1 VILLRDLDDPRRRI
15 LVQALAAGLFSY
27 VLPSERAAASLFGKV
42 PRRLPPGRSI
52 YELRGEVAVNGVP
65 ATLET
70 RIEPNNTVETGPDGY
85 IVFVVGEDAFLV
97 RGGSKLV
104 VSGSRG
110 IIDILQCFA
119 GRVLSVFGRA
129 RHQVRTS
136 TAIIGVRGT
145 GVYFEADPEQTYFCT
160 CYGVAEMRAASDP
173 TSTAT
178 VAAQHHD
185 DPKYIV
191 AGEPVGRRIRK
202 APFKNHTDEE
212 LMILEATVGRTV
224 PFSFSSEEYR
234 APRRDY

>member
-1 VILLRDLDDPRRRI
+1 MILLKDLDDPRRRI

-27 VLPSERAAASLFGKV
+27 VLPTQRAEASLLGKV
-42 PRRLPPGRSI
+42 PRRLPAGRSI
-52 YELRGEVAVNGVP
+52 YELRGEVTINGAP

-104 VSGSRG
+104 VSGTRDLV
-110 IIDILQCFA
+110 DILQCFA
-119 GRVLSVFGRA
+119 GKVLSVFGRT
-129 RHQVRTS
+129 RHQIRTS

-160 CYGVAEMRAASDP
+160 CYGVTDMRASGDP
-173 TSTAT
+173 TSKAT
-178 VAAQHHD
+178 VAAKHHD

-234 APRRDY
+234 TPRRDY

>member
-1 VILLRDLDDPRRRI
+1 MILLKDLDDPRRRL

-27 VLPSERAAASLFGKV
+27 TVPSWRVQASLLGKV
-42 PRRLPPGRSI
+42 PRQLPAGRSI
-52 YELRGEVAVNGVP
+52 YELRGDVKVNGVP
-65 ATLET
+65 ATIET
-70 RIEPNNTVETGPDGY
+70 RIAPNNTVETGPDGY
-85 IVFVVGEDAFLV
+85 IVFVVGQDAFLL

-104 VSGSRG
+104 VSGRR
-110 IIDILQCFA
+110 DLVEILQCFA
-119 GRVLSVFGRA
+119 GKVLSVFGKS

-145 GVYFEADPEQTYFCT
+145 GVYLEADPEQTYFCT
-160 CYGVAEMRAASDP
+160 CYGITEIRASNDP
-173 TSTAT
+173 TSKVT

-185 DPKYIV
+185 DPKYIL
-191 AGEPVGRRIRK
+191 AGEPVGRRVRK

-234 APRRDY
+234 TPRREY